1 MLNFSL
7 NVNILLF
14 SKLNNWPHF
23 SSRTLHIHTSKE
35 MLRIMQKFCWTSLQ
49 KTLNLPNIYRR
60 DLKWWLC
67 RNFAFLERFLRK
79 SAKKS
84 VALANSELLLN
95 NRPNQFRIGWFAKP
109 MCNINV
115 LIGEKVFWYTIL
127 TTCQLQPAM
136 KKVFPF
142 TLMLIE
148 VDLDLVWPST
158 TLQKGF

>member
-1 MLNFSL
+1 MNYAKILLNFLYRKLWICQIFIGEIWSDDFAE
-7 NVNILLF
+7 IL
-14 SKLNNWPHF
+14 HF
-23 SSRTLHIHTSKE
+23 
-35 MLRIMQKFCWTSLQ
+35 F
-49 KTLNLPNIYRR
+49 
-60 DLKWWLC
+60 
-67 RNFAFLERFLRK
+67 ERFLRK

-136 KKVFPF
+136 KKVFTF
-142 TLMLIE
+142 TWMMFLIE
-148 VDLDLVWPST
+148 VDLVWPST
-158 TLQKGF
+158 TLQKGFKRKFFPYYLVKIGNSVCTIKCIRYTIQ